1 MVNFNKFLNGS
12 NIKGFLLLLLLAM
25 AELACEAKTIYKTVG
40 SDYIWPS
47 DQAGQGQGRK
57 NGHGNVKSAWRTQ
70 KGISG
75 PRNKNCDFTWESV
88 KGEEY
93 QQPEFYLVAVC
104 NDCPESCE
112 PVTYPLWV
120 RINNPENKH
129 WKKKDIT
136 VAFVHSH

>member
-70 KGISG
+70 K
-75 PRNKNCDFTWESV
+75 
-88 KGEEY
+88 
-93 QQPEFYLVAVC
+93 AVC